1 MKKNKLT
8 AGFKKL
14 ALTLFLMF
22 TGPVILYQA
31 FSNIGHQWYY
41 FVLVIGLIVG
51 GRLIVE
57 IELSTVSIIIAISI
71 IFAALVNFFG
81 FRINKIEIKYE
92 RPITSVLGFFSG
104 ILGGLSTFYGPP
116 ILTYLISVNLSKEF
130 FIRTIATMY
139 FIGSIPLY
147 GSLLYH
153 GLGTLNDL
161 FVSLFLIV
169 PALIGQY
176 FGTKIRHKLSNEIF
190 RKSILITLMILGLIL
205 LFKNF

>member
-1 MKKNKLT
+1 M
-8 AGFKKL
+8 
-14 ALTLFLMF
+14 
-22 TGPVILYQA
+22 
-31 FSNIGHQWYY
+31 
-41 FVLVIGLIVG
+41 
-51 GRLIVE
+51 
-57 IELSTVSIIIAISI
+57 
-71 IFAALVNFFG
+71 
-81 FRINKIEIKYE
+81 
-92 RPITSVLGFFSG
+92 GFFSG

-161 FVSLFLIV
+161 FVSIFLIV

-190 RKSILITLMILGLIL
+190 RKSILITLMMLGLIYYL
-205 LFKNF
+205 KFLIMHKKLTLTKKICKTCKLEFTWRKKWKLNWDRVKYCSKKCSKLS

>member
-1 MKKNKLT
+1 M
-8 AGFKKL
+8 
-14 ALTLFLMF
+14 
-22 TGPVILYQA
+22 
-31 FSNIGHQWYY
+31 
-41 FVLVIGLIVG
+41 IGLIVG

-57 IELSTVSIIIAISI
+57 IELKTVSIIIAISI

-81 FRINKIEIKYE
+81 FRINKIDVRNE
-92 RPITSVLGFFSG
+92 RFITSILGFFSG

-116 ILTYLISVNLSKEF
+116 ILTYLISVDLSKEF

-153 GLGTLNDL
+153 GLGTLTDL
-161 FVSLFLIV
+161 FISFFLII
-169 PALIGQY
+169 PAVIGQY
-176 FGTKIRHKLSNEIF
+176 FGTKIRYKLSNEIF

>member
-1 MKKNKLT
+1 M
-8 AGFKKL
+8 
-14 ALTLFLMF
+14 
-22 TGPVILYQA
+22 
-31 FSNIGHQWYY
+31 
-41 FVLVIGLIVG
+41 
-51 GRLIVE
+51 
-57 IELSTVSIIIAISI
+57 
-71 IFAALVNFFG
+71 
-81 FRINKIEIKYE
+81 
-92 RPITSVLGFFSG
+92 LGFFSG

-161 FVSLFLIV
+161 FISFFLII

-176 FGTKIRHKLSNEIF
+176 FGTKIRHRLSNDLF
-190 RKSILITLMILGLIL
+190 RKCILITLMILGLIL

>member
-1 MKKNKLT
+1 MT
-8 AGFKKL
+8 KKL
-14 ALTLFLMF
+14 
-22 TGPVILYQA
+22 
-31 FSNIGHQWYY
+31 
-41 FVLVIGLIVG
+41 
-51 GRLIVE
+51 
-57 IELSTVSIIIAISI
+57 ISI
-71 IFAALVNFFG
+71 N
-81 FRINKIEIKYE
+81 
-92 RPITSVLGFFSG
+92 
-104 ILGGLSTFYGPP
+104 
-116 ILTYLISVNLSKEF
+116 NLSKEF